1 MSSIPSGPVIQ
12 QDSSYRFIPEPQTS
26 STFGMIQ
33 DAARGFAS
41 VASAISSNAGSA
53 LGTIAPEMG
62 GQFQDLISLQLD
74 AQKQMML
81 VSMVSNIEKS
91 KHETQMAAVR
101 NIRVG

>member
-1 MSSIPSGPVIQ
+1 MNIQ
-12 QDSSYRFIPEPQTS
+12 AGAHIVQEGTYRFLPEPQTS
-26 STFGMIQ
+26 SSFHIIRE
-33 DAARGFAS
+33 AARGLAS
-41 VASAISSNAGSA
+41 TLSSGAV
-53 LGTIAPEMG
+53 GTLAPEIG

-91 KHETQMAAVR
+91 KHETQMSAVR

>member
-1 MSSIPSGPVIQ
+1 MNTIYNGPHIQ
-12 QDSSYRFIPEPQTS
+12 QDSSYRFIPEPHTS
-26 STFGMIQ
+26 PSFNVIRE
-33 DAARGFAS
+33 AARSIAG
-41 VASAISSNAGSA
+41 VASNLSSNAGGI
-53 LGTIAPEMG
+53 LGSIAPEMN

-91 KHETQMAAVR
+91 KHETQMSAVR

>member
-1 MSSIPSGPVIQ
+1 MSAIQTGAHIQ
-12 QDSSYRFIPEPQTS
+12 QDSTYRFIPEPQTS
-26 STFGMIQ
+26 SGFGPFQ
-33 DAARGFAS
+33 DVMRGLAGA
-41 VASAISSNAGSA
+41 ASAISSNAGSA
-53 LGTIAPEMG
+53 ISAIAPEMN
-62 GQFQDLISLQLD
+62 GQFQDLISVQLD